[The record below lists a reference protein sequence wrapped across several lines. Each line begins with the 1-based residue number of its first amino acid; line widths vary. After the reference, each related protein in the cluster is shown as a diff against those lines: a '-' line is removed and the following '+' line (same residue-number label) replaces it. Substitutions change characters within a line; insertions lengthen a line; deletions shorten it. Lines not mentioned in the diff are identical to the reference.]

1 MPNRTTVSGEVER
14 PIENLVDMLIQAAR
28 EREAAS
34 RLPDCIAG
42 ADRRLTGAK
51 EKLLQSLRVEPPSD
65 VAGLVERLDQLRVI
79 LKSGDY
85 NGADLMRAWC
95 AMMDAKDTIVSLQLQ
110 IAERDKVLR
119 EARSFITERGKLD
132 LDWDA
137 VAETSDILAKLST
150 LIGNEGVPE

>member
-1 MPNRTTVSGEVER
+1 MPNPTTVSGEVER

-65 VAGLVERLDQLRVI
+65 VAPGNWSEAEL
-79 LKSGDY
+79 
-85 NGADLMRAWC
+85 A
-95 AMMDAKDTIVSLQLQ
+95 AMPP
-110 IAERDKVLR
+110 LR
-119 EARSFITERGKLD
+119 EAALSPFGPSRCASQ
-132 LDWDA
+132 
-137 VAETSDILAKLST
+137 AKPT
-150 LIGNEGVPE
+150 AAIAKGGAK